1 MKKNI
6 RLIAL
11 LTFLIGSLTLF
22 AAPQKAKTFT
32 KRYKNEKLIV
42 VLNDLCHR
50 NGYTLNILDE
60 IDENKRIT
68 AEFKNAKYSTVLR
81 KVLDKEYQGKVKKGV
96 LTITRKPTPPITYTT
111 QATEPAEII
120 DNDSLTKKIYYD
132 TTFTV
137 QCAMKTI
144 EHVEKQEPAKPE
156 RPRKEDESKVNRL
169 EHNIQVLLGAGY
181 SSMGYNLK
189 GDGSEIGFVG
199 ASAQFRYIY
208 YFARNWGIGLGAGF
222 SNYGSTGTL
231 NTTTVFTP
239 NIHDSDVPIGGT
251 TGEDYEHRVKTH
263 DWKEQQRAYMVDIPV
278 LVQCTYPIASAQM
291 KNGPL
296 KIYADLGVDLGLTV
310 AASRKLTGG
319 SIEHVGWY
327 KPWKLE
333 LSQIDGHDFYSENAS
348 DFEADRQNL
357 KLRLPAIGI
366 MADLGFAIPLQENL
380 DLLLGLYANY
390 IVNDICTKHQ
400 DIGWRNPNAT
410 GYKVHEFMNPYAG
423 LIGTQYASA
432 AHPWQAGI
440 RIGINFNTRTKQPK
454 PKEIINTTYSR
465 VNVCDTTY
473 TLNERVETTAK
484 AVVVQKIKKVMAK
497 SVIWFD
503 LNSSEP
509 KLKPADI
516 LIQVAEILKENP
528 FQNILVTGHASRDGD
543 KKKNEKLSAARA
555 KAVVDILI
563 GLGVKPEQI
572 ESRAE
577 GVTRD
582 YVQGKHDISLD
593 RRVEIT
599 PVE

>member
-1 MKKNI
+1 MKKNFRFI
-6 RLIAL
+6 VL
-11 LTFLIGSLTLF
+11 LSFLFGSLALF
-22 AAPQKAKTFT
+22 AAHQKAKTFT

-50 NGYTLNILDE
+50 NGYTLNIVDE

-68 AEFKNAKYSTVLR
+68 AEFKNAKYSSVLR

-96 LTITRKPTPPITYTT
+96 LTITRKPTPPVVYSV

-156 RPRKEDESKVNRL
+156 KPQKEDESKVNRL

-189 GDGSEIGFVG
+189 ENGSEIGFVG

-208 YFARNWGIGLGAGF
+208 YFARNWGIGVGAGF
-222 SNYGSTGTL
+222 SNYGSSGTL

-239 NIHDSDVPIGGT
+239 NVHDSDIPVSGT
-251 TGEDYEHRVKTH
+251 TGEDYEHRVKSH
-263 DWKEQQRAYMVDIPV
+263 DWQEQQRAYMVDVPV
-278 LVQCTYPIASAQM
+278 MVQCTYPISGVQM
-291 KNGPL
+291 TNGPL

-327 KPWKLE
+327 NPWKLE
-333 LSQIDGHDFYSENAS
+333 LSQIDGHDFYSEKAS
-348 DFEADRQNL
+348 DFEVDRQNL

-366 MADLGFAIPLQENL
+366 MADFGFAIPLLENL
-380 DLLLGLYANY
+380 DLLIGLYANY
-390 IVNDICTKHQ
+390 IANDICAEKQ
-400 DIGWRNPNAT
+400 DIGWRNTNAT
-410 GYKVHEFMNPYAG
+410 GYKVHDFMNPYAG
-423 LIGTQYASA
+423 LVGTQYASSV
-432 AHPWQAGI
+432 HPWQAGI

-454 PKEIINTTYSR
+454 PKEIVNTSYSR
-465 VNVCDTTY
+465 VNVCDTTF
-473 TLNERVETTAK
+473 TLNERVETTTK
-484 AVVVQKIKKVMAK
+484 AVVVQKIKRVLAK

-503 LNSSEP
+503 INSTEP

-528 FQNILVTGHASRDGD
+528 FQKILVTGHASRDGG
-543 KKKNEKLSAARA
+543 KAKNEQLSAARA
-555 KAVVDILI
+555 KAVVDMLI

-577 GVTRD
+577 GVDRD
-582 YVQGKHDISLD
+582 YVQGAHDISLD

>member
-1 MKKNI
+1 MKKNFRFI
-6 RLIAL
+6 VL
-11 LTFLIGSLTLF
+11 LSFLFGSLALF

-50 NGYTLNILDE
+50 NGYTLNIVDE

-68 AEFKNAKYSTVLR
+68 AEFKNAKYSSVLR

-96 LTITRKPTPPITYTT
+96 LTITRKPTPPVVYSV
-111 QATEPAEII
+111 QASEPAEII

-156 RPRKEDESKVNRL
+156 KPQKEDESKVNRL

-189 GDGSEIGFVG
+189 ENGSEIGFVG
-199 ASAQFRYIY
+199 ASAQFRYTY
-208 YFARNWGIGLGAGF
+208 YFARNWGIGVGAGF

-231 NTTTVFTP
+231 NTTTVFMP
-239 NIHDSDVPIGGT
+239 NVHDSDIPVSGT
-251 TGEDYEHRVKTH
+251 TGEDYEHRVKSH
-263 DWKEQQRAYMVDIPV
+263 DWQEQQRAYMVDVPV
-278 LVQCTYPIASAQM
+278 MVQCTYPISGVQM
-291 KNGPL
+291 MNGPL

-327 KPWKLE
+327 NPWKLE
-333 LSQIDGHDFYSENAS
+333 LSQIDGHDFYSEKAS
-348 DFEADRQNL
+348 DFEVDRQNL

-366 MADLGFAIPLQENL
+366 MADFGFAIPLLENL
-380 DLLLGLYANY
+380 DLLIGLYANY
-390 IVNDICTKHQ
+390 IANDICAEKQ
-400 DIGWRNPNAT
+400 DIGWRNTNAT
-410 GYKVHEFMNPYAG
+410 GYKVHDFMNPYAG
-423 LIGTQYASA
+423 LVGTQYASSV
-432 AHPWQAGI
+432 HPWQAGI

-454 PKEIINTTYSR
+454 PKEIVNTSYSR
-465 VNVCDTTY
+465 VSVCDTTF
-473 TLNERVETTAK
+473 TLNERVETTTK
-484 AVVVQKIKKVMAK
+484 AVVVQKIKRVLAK

-503 LNSSEP
+503 INSTEP

-528 FQNILVTGHASRDGD
+528 FQKILVTGHASRDGG
-543 KKKNEKLSAARA
+543 KAKNEQLSAARA
-555 KAVVDILI
+555 KAVVDMLI

-577 GVTRD
+577 GVDRD
-582 YVQGKHDISLD
+582 YVQGAHDISLD